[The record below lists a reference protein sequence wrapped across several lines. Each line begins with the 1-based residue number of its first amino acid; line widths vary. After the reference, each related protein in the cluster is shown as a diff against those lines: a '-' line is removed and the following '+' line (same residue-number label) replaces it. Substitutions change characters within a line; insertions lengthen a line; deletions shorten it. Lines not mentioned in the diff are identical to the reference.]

1 MHVPSGCH
9 IFQIYNTN
17 RTSCVHLV
25 WGTRL
30 NARSWWSDDVQSRIY
45 FYVILYIYLC
55 QHQEVFNNF
64 HVRSVFTLIT
74 MNFYV
79 QN

>member
-25 WGTRL
+25 GVCL
-30 NARSWWSDDVQSRIY
+30 NARSWWSDDIQSRIY
-45 FYVILYIYLC
+45 FYVTYIYLC

-64 HVRSVFTLIT
+64 HVGSVFTLIT
-74 MNFYV
+74 MGFYA